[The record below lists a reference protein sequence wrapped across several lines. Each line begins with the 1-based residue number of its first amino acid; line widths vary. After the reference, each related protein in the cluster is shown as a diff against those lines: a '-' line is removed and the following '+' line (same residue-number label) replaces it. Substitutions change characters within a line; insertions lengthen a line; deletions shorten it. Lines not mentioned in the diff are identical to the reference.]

1 MQETCSKV
9 PLPLLER
16 KKESKEEA
24 LLATA
29 KALDKRDLIYG
40 FRTPAHHGPCHRL
53 RAGVRKP
60 PKNETAG
67 GDARSSRDL
76 SAYGDLRSAR
86 GGITMP
92 GAGRGASRVIGD
104 GREAKWE
111 GRGRVAI
118 RVIEWVR

>member
-92 GAGRGASRVIGD
+92 GGWARSEPGD
-104 GREAKWE
+104 RRWA
-111 GRGRVAI
+111 RGRVGGA
-118 RVIEWVR
+118 RASCDPRD